1 VSQEKTERKRRKK
14 KTRHPETKNFL
25 PRLTVL
31 EAESDHALALR
42 ALLVHDQVEGKVLDE
57 ELAVVAHRLA
67 VQCVQH
73 GVPGAVGGGRAAVG
87 LAALA
92 VVERL
97 APEGAL
103 IDLALVGARE
113 GQAVVLELD
122 DGGWGLAA
130 HVLDGV
136 LVLFREREGGRKKKE
151 REGGEGERGRKR

>member
-1 VSQEKTERKRRKK
+1 M
-14 KTRHPETKNFL
+14 
-25 PRLTVL
+25 
-31 EAESDHALALR
+31 
-42 ALLVHDQVEGKVLDE
+42 
-57 ELAVVAHRLA
+57 AHRLA
-67 VQCVQH
+67 VQRVQH

-136 LVLFREREGGRKKKE
+136 LVLFREREGGRKK
-151 REGGEGERGRKR
+151 

>member
-1 VSQEKTERKRRKK
+1 M
-14 KTRHPETKNFL
+14 
-25 PRLTVL
+25 
-31 EAESDHALALR
+31 
-42 ALLVHDQVEGKVLDE
+42 
-57 ELAVVAHRLA
+57 AHRLA
-67 VQCVQH
+67 VQRVQH

-97 APEGAL
+97 ATEGAL

-136 LVLFREREGGRKKKE
+136 LVLLLVGCGRESREK
-151 REGGEGERGRKR
+151 REKTKR